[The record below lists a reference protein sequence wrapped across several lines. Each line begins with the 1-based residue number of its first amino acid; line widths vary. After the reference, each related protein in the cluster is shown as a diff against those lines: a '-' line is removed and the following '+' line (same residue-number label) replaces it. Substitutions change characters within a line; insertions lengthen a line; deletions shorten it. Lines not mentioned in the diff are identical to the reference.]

1 MANFVTNRIKLFG
14 NKHID
19 DLVAEIQKRIRADIN
34 KTNEREDLSLVERI
48 FYGRDHSDIKWSYEN
63 IGSKWIYPSMDGVDD
78 ELVFVTGGEPALGFQ
93 DHILKC
99 ASKVDPKV
107 IVRLQY
113 DDEMPNFVGARYVL
127 IDKSKVVEFHN
138 QFDTAEYTVVM
149 EDEIESTKEELRDQ
163 GEDDSK
169 VIWWEDLWGLLNQQK
184 NKSLNEM
191 KAAYKYT
198 RNILD

>member
-1 MANFVTNRIKLFG
+1 MANFVSNRIKLFG

-78 ELVFVTGGEPALGFQ
+78 ELVFITGGEPALGFQ

-127 IDKSKVVEFHN
+127 IDKILSRMNKLKNNRTE
-138 QFDTAEYTVVM
+138 QFQDTFNFNIR
-149 EDEIESTKEELRDQ
+149 EISGK
-163 GEDDSK
+163 
-169 VIWWEDLWGLLNQQK
+169 
-184 NKSLNEM
+184 M
-191 KAAYKYT
+191 KLHMDYPS
-198 RNILD
+198 I